1 MWTRL
6 TELCHWH
13 FSDYS
18 CQEYISKSKICIKK
32 SCIIL
37 ICPSQYQPAVG
48 AVIEIQSRRV
58 QIYSA
63 QLRIHAYF
71 TGIRYLPWFGFI
83 SLFDYTCSMKWCS
96 SRLSPWPPY
105 NVFPFCNRYLL
116 YNFPVMSAIVGVAS
130 NFTFLSVIVLFS
142 YLQLMWGG
150 LYPPEQVRVKVRPS
164 VCLICL
170 TFMLSH
176 FRWIH
181 SRSLFTYIGDD
192 GRLDTTSAEEGRS
205 T

>member
-83 SLFDYTCSMKWCS
+83 SLFDYTCSLKWCS

-105 NVFPFCNRYLL
+105 NVLSFATDTSCIISLWCLQSLGWRVTSPSSVSLC
-116 YNFPVMSAIVGVAS
+116 S
-130 NFTFLSVIVLFS
+130 SVICS
-142 YLQLMWGG
+142 
-150 LYPPEQVRVKVRPS
+150 
-164 VCLICL
+164 
-170 TFMLSH
+170 
-176 FRWIH
+176 
-181 SRSLFTYIGDD
+181 
-192 GRLDTTSAEEGRS
+192 
-205 T
+205 